1 MSSFYSTAYLVGD
14 PIDSDFFGSNLN
26 PKLLILQHENNRIA
40 MQVFYLDENV
50 KPISNIR
57 TVVPESPES
66 PYILLDSAI
75 AFYPE
80 FFRKCTFLS
89 KVKKQLKDVNF
100 LDLDLNMPNG
110 WKELREEALPYFK
123 KLRINSATFEEN
135 WRLDR

>member
-1 MSSFYSTAYLVGD
+1 MSSYYSTAYLVGD
-14 PIDSDFFGSNLN
+14 PIESDFFGSDLN
-26 PKLLILQHENNRIA
+26 PKLLILQHANNRIA
-40 MQVFYLDENV
+40 MQAFYLDENV

-57 TVVPESPES
+57 TVVPESPKS
-66 PYILLDSAI
+66 PYMLLDSAI

-89 KVKKQLKDVNF
+89 KLKKELKNVDF
-100 LDLDLNMPNG
+100 LDLDLNMPEG
-110 WKELREEALPYFK
+110 WKNLRKEALPYFK